1 MSVKPLSCGPI
12 WYKSYRKISSAKYS
26 EGGRMV
32 WLPELAD
39 LNVRDLAVRL
49 FTRVRDETA
58 ETRRETG
65 KRSREG
71 GKHT

>member
-1 MSVKPLSCGPI
+1 MSVKLLGCGPI
-12 WYKSYRKISSAKYS
+12 WYKSYRKISSTKYS
-26 EGGRMV
+26 ESGRMV

-39 LNVRDLAVRL
+39 LNVRDVAVRI
-49 FTRVRDETA
+49 FTRVRDETV

>member
-1 MSVKPLSCGPI
+1 
-12 WYKSYRKISSAKYS
+12 
-26 EGGRMV
+26 MV

-39 LNVRDLAVRL
+39 LNVRDVAVRI
-49 FTRVRDETA
+49 FTRVRDETV